1 MPAFGAKR
9 TFRHF
14 RFDLDQIQGRRP
26 RTIIGLKTRGVKA
39 MRKQERFSSLPTAR
53 GTIARAAYAR
63 ALEARL
69 EVESLLKSSSLT
81 PQQIKNS
88 QDRMP
93 VKNQI
98 KFLSLVA
105 KELPDPFLGI
115 HLAAGIEL
123 REMGLT
129 YYVMASSETLG
140 DALRR
145 LARYSGIT
153 NEGVR
158 ITCREGKDITVKF
171 EYVGVQRL
179 SDHHQIECF
188 VAILLRLCRLLTGR
202 SLSPTGVKLAHRRTE
217 LPAKIRK
224 VFGCEVSFGS
234 GVDEVV
240 YPRLA
245 DTIAS
250 VNADPHLNSLLVRYC
265 EEALP
270 NRRLDSGAC
279 RLKVENAI
287 VPLLPHGQAKME
299 EIAKRLGVSRR
310 TLTRLLASEGCTFG
324 GILDALRLDLAKS
337 YLREQ
342 NLRTSEVAWLLG
354 FGDVSAFSHAC
365 RRWTGK
371 TPKQL
376 QSAAAESLI
385 EAA

>member
-1 MPAFGAKR
+1 
-9 TFRHF
+9 
-14 RFDLDQIQGRRP
+14 
-26 RTIIGLKTRGVKA
+26 
-39 MRKQERFSSLPTAR
+39 MRKKARFSSLPTAT

-81 PQQIKNS
+81 SQQIKNS
-88 QDRMP
+88 QVRMS

-115 HLAAGIEL
+115 HLAENIEL
-123 REMGLT
+123 REMGLP
-129 YYVMASSETLG
+129 YYVIASSETLG

-158 ITCREGKDITVKF
+158 ITCHEGKDITVRF
-171 EYVGVQRL
+171 DYVGVSRL
-179 SDHHQIECF
+179 SDRHQIECF
-188 VAILLRLCRLLTGR
+188 VAILSRLCRQLTGL
-202 SLSPTGVKLAHRRTE
+202 SFSPTRVKLAHRRTE
-217 LPAKIRK
+217 LPAEIKK
-224 VFGCEVSFGS
+224 VFGCKVSFGS
-234 GVDEVV
+234 DADEVV

-250 VNADPHLNSLLVRYC
+250 VNADPYLNSLLVRYC
-265 EEALP
+265 EEALS
-270 NRRLDSGAC
+270 NRRVHSGAW

-310 TLTRLLASEGCTFG
+310 TLTRLLASEGCTFV

-342 NLRTSEVAWLLG
+342 NLQTSEVAWLLG
-354 FGDVSAFSHAC
+354 FAEVSAFNHAC

-376 QSAAAESLI
+376 QSAGAESFNGRGLTASI
-385 EAA
+385 FSCGAFGAPTLFLNSRLFNRLGRRNEEDWGC

>member
-1 MPAFGAKR
+1 
-9 TFRHF
+9 
-14 RFDLDQIQGRRP
+14 
-26 RTIIGLKTRGVKA
+26 
-39 MRKQERFSSLPTAR
+39 MRKKARFSSLPTAS
-53 GTIARAAYAR
+53 GAIARAAYAR

-69 EVESLLKSSSLT
+69 EVEPLLKSSGLT

-88 QDRMP
+88 QVRVP

-98 KFLSLVA
+98 KFLNLVA

-115 HLAAGIEL
+115 HLAEGIEL
-123 REMGLT
+123 REMGLP
-129 YYVMASSETLG
+129 YYVIASSETLG

-158 ITCREGKDITVKF
+158 ITCHEGKDITVRF
-171 EYVGVQRL
+171 DYVGVSRL

-202 SLSPTGVKLAHRRTE
+202 SLSPTGIKFAHRRAE
-217 LPAKIRK
+217 LPAEIKK
-224 VFGCEVSFGS
+224 VFGCKVSFGS
-234 GVDEVV
+234 DADEVV

-265 EEALP
+265 EEALS
-270 NRRLDSGAC
+270 NRRVHSDAW

-287 VPLLPHGQAKME
+287 VPLLPHGQAKIG
-299 EIAKRLGVSRR
+299 EIAKTLGVSTR
-310 TLTRLLASEGCTFG
+310 TLARLLASEGCTFSE
-324 GILDALRLDLAKS
+324 ILEAMRLDLAKS
-337 YLREQ
+337 YLRDQ
-342 NLRTSEVAWLLG
+342 NMQTSEVAWLLG
-354 FGDVSAFSHAC
+354 FAEASAFSHAC
-365 RRWTGK
+365 KRWTGK

-376 QSAAAESLI
+376 QSAGVKSLT

>member
-1 MPAFGAKR
+1 
-9 TFRHF
+9 
-14 RFDLDQIQGRRP
+14 
-26 RTIIGLKTRGVKA
+26 
-39 MRKQERFSSLPTAR
+39 MRKEARFSSLPTAR

-69 EVESLLKSSSLT
+69 EVESLLKSSGLT
-81 PQQIKNS
+81 PQQIRNS
-88 QDRMP
+88 QIRMP

-98 KFLSLVA
+98 KFLNLVA

-115 HLAAGIEL
+115 HLAEGIEL

-129 YYVMASSETLG
+129 YYVIASSETLG

-158 ITCREGKDITVKF
+158 ITCHEGKDITVKF
-171 EYVGVQRL
+171 DYVGVSRL
-179 SDHHQIECF
+179 SDRQQIECF
-188 VAILLRLCRLLTGR
+188 VAILLRLCRQLTGL
-202 SLSPTGVKLAHRRTE
+202 SLSPTRVKLAHRRTE
-217 LPAKIRK
+217 LPAEIKK
-224 VFGCEVSFGS
+224 AFGCKVSFGS
-234 GVDEVV
+234 DADEVV

-245 DTIAS
+245 DAMAS

-265 EEALP
+265 EEALS
-270 NRRLDSGAC
+270 NRRVHSGAW

-287 VPLLPHGQAKME
+287 APLLPHGQAKMK

-354 FGDVSAFSHAC
+354 FGEVSAFSHAC

-376 QSAAAESLI
+376 QSARVESLTD
-385 EAA
+385 AA

>member
-1 MPAFGAKR
+1 M
-9 TFRHF
+9 
-14 RFDLDQIQGRRP
+14 
-26 RTIIGLKTRGVKA
+26 
-39 MRKQERFSSLPTAR
+39 
-53 GTIARAAYAR
+53 
-63 ALEARL
+63 
-69 EVESLLKSSSLT
+69 
-81 PQQIKNS
+81 KNS
-88 QDRMP
+88 QVRMP

-105 KELPDPFLGI
+105 NELPDPFLGI
-115 HLAAGIEL
+115 HLAGGIEL

-129 YYVMASSETLG
+129 YYVIASSETLG

-158 ITCREGKDITVKF
+158 ITCHEGKDITVRF
-171 EYVGVQRL
+171 DYVGVSRL
-179 SDHHQIECF
+179 SDRHQIECF
-188 VAILLRLCRLLTGR
+188 VAMLLRLCRQLTGL
-202 SLSPTGVKLAHRRTE
+202 SLSPTEVKLTHRRTE
-217 LPAKIRK
+217 LPAEIKK
-224 VFGCEVSFGS
+224 LFGCKVSFGS
-234 GVDEVV
+234 GADEVV

-245 DTIAS
+245 DTIVS
-250 VNADPHLNSLLVRYC
+250 VNSDPYLNSLLVRYC
-265 EEALP
+265 EEALS
-270 NRRLDSGAC
+270 NRREHSGAW

-310 TLTRLLASEGCTFG
+310 TLARLLASEGCTFG
-324 GILDALRLDLAKS
+324 GILDALRLDLTKS

-354 FGDVSAFSHAC
+354 FGEVSAFSHAC

-376 QSAAAESLI
+376 QSAGVESLAD
-385 EAA
+385 AA